1 MKQFYNF
8 LIESDLPI
16 VLLCFSG
23 EIQRRERSITERLL
37 TFLMISEYSKF
48 EVEFYLYRK
57 DYLERVK
64 DNE

>member
-16 VLLCFSG
+16 VLLCLSG